1 MCQRVMANP
10 DDSGAPKEGGGGGD
24 ERFRVSCNWR
34 RPFAEMRN
42 DLNRRRPHYLS
53 DWTDAYTRKVVSS
66 ALFMFFTSIAPGITF
81 SALLG
86 DQTRVDGRAQL
97 GPVEVILSTAVTGSI
112 FAIFGGQPLVI
123 VGVTGPVTIFTIAV
137 FNISDA
143 LGIDFLPFYCWVQI
157 WAALMHM
164 GLAASNACSL
174 ITLVTRYS
182 CETFGMLI
190 AVIYIYNGLRNLITY
205 FVDLDPQPA
214 LLSLVVGLGTTWLAL
229 LLTSARSWSILNRT
243 ARTLLADYGATASI
257 FFFCFVPY
265 MGANY
270 DLTPAAHGD
279 NITASTIATLD
290 VPDAV
295 EPSADRGWLINP
307 ADCPAWAIVLAIVP
321 ALILTVLFFFDHN
334 VSSLL
339 AQAPEFG
346 LKKGTAYHWDFFV
359 IGVQMLVTGLL
370 GIPPVN
376 GLIPQAPLHTDS
388 LCEKEWRTRPAGH
401 SAHDKVEV
409 ITHCHEQRVSGLAQA
424 VLIGLT
430 LCALTV
436 LGYIPIAALDGLFIY
451 MGIASF
457 GGNSFYQRLVLFIT
471 DPARRAARG
480 LDFLDGVPSGVVR
493 RYTALQ
499 LLILACIFGV
509 TLVPYA
515 NCLFPVLIAVLV
527 PLRIVTLPKLFGREN
542 VDALDAD
549 GNAPDLA
556 RHSADADGA
565 AEGTVG
571 GAAAGTICAEDG
583 EAGPG
588 AATEVV

>member
-1 MCQRVMANP
+1 
-10 DDSGAPKEGGGGGD
+10 
-24 ERFRVSCNWR
+24 
-34 RPFAEMRN
+34 
-42 DLNRRRPHYLS
+42 
-53 DWTDAYTRKVVSS
+53 
-66 ALFMFFTSIAPGITF
+66 
-81 SALLG
+81 
-86 DQTRVDGRAQL
+86 
-97 GPVEVILSTAVTGSI
+97 
-112 FAIFGGQPLVI
+112 
-123 VGVTGPVTIFTIAV
+123 
-137 FNISDA
+137 
-143 LGIDFLPFYCWVQI
+143 
-157 WAALMHM
+157 
-164 GLAASNACSL
+164 
-174 ITLVTRYS
+174 
-182 CETFGMLI
+182 
-190 AVIYIYNGLRNLITY
+190 
-205 FVDLDPQPA
+205 
-214 LLSLVVGLGTTWLAL
+214 
-229 LLTSARSWSILNRT
+229 
-243 ARTLLADYGATASI
+243 
-257 FFFCFVPY
+257 
-265 MGANY
+265 
-270 DLTPAAHGD
+270 
-279 NITASTIATLD
+279 
-290 VPDAV
+290 
-295 EPSADRGWLINP
+295 
-307 ADCPAWAIVLAIVP
+307 
-321 ALILTVLFFFDHN
+321 
-334 VSSLL
+334 
-339 AQAPEFG
+339 
-346 LKKGTAYHWDFFV
+346 
-359 IGVQMLVTGLL
+359 MLVTGLL

-388 LCEKEWRTRPAGH
+388 LCEKEWRTRPASH
-401 SAHDKVEV
+401 LAHDKVEV

-424 VLIGLT
+424 LLIGLT

-565 AEGTVG
+565 AEGTAG
-571 GAAAGTICAEDG
+571 GAAAGIICAEDG

>member
-1 MCQRVMANP
+1 
-10 DDSGAPKEGGGGGD
+10 
-24 ERFRVSCNWR
+24 
-34 RPFAEMRN
+34 
-42 DLNRRRPHYLS
+42 
-53 DWTDAYTRKVVSS
+53 
-66 ALFMFFTSIAPGITF
+66 
-81 SALLG
+81 
-86 DQTRVDGRAQL
+86 
-97 GPVEVILSTAVTGSI
+97 
-112 FAIFGGQPLVI
+112 
-123 VGVTGPVTIFTIAV
+123 
-137 FNISDA
+137 
-143 LGIDFLPFYCWVQI
+143 
-157 WAALMHM
+157 
-164 GLAASNACSL
+164 
-174 ITLVTRYS
+174 
-182 CETFGMLI
+182 
-190 AVIYIYNGLRNLITY
+190 
-205 FVDLDPQPA
+205 
-214 LLSLVVGLGTTWLAL
+214 
-229 LLTSARSWSILNRT
+229 
-243 ARTLLADYGATASI
+243 
-257 FFFCFVPY
+257 
-265 MGANY
+265 
-270 DLTPAAHGD
+270 
-279 NITASTIATLD
+279 
-290 VPDAV
+290 
-295 EPSADRGWLINP
+295 
-307 ADCPAWAIVLAIVP
+307 
-321 ALILTVLFFFDHN
+321 
-334 VSSLL
+334 
-339 AQAPEFG
+339 
-346 LKKGTAYHWDFFV
+346 
-359 IGVQMLVTGLL
+359 
-370 GIPPVN
+370 
-376 GLIPQAPLHTDS
+376 
-388 LCEKEWRTRPAGH
+388 
-401 SAHDKVEV
+401 VEV